1 MLSPRVS
8 HGGRAEAEADPEE
21 LKSEEREREG
31 WEGRASGEDW
41 IGFCGG
47 GGGGGGDD
55 EVDVADCFRDSGE
68 EATFSSSS
76 SSSSPS
82 PSTSSE
88 NKEDEKPK

>member
-47 GGGGGGDD
+47 GGGGDD

>member
-8 HGGRAEAEADPEE
+8 HGGRAEADPEE
-21 LKSEEREREG
+21 LKSEERERERG
-31 WEGRASGEDW
+31 GRRASGEDW

-47 GGGGGGDD
+47 GG
-55 EVDVADCFRDSGE
+55 DVSDSFLDWG

-76 SSSSPS
+76 SSSTSP
-82 PSTSSE
+82 E

>member
-8 HGGRAEAEADPEE
+8 HGGRAEADPEE
-21 LKSEEREREG
+21 LKSEERERERESG
-31 WEGRASGEDW
+31 GGRRASGEDW

-47 GGGGGGDD
+47 G
-55 EVDVADCFRDSGE
+55 DVSDSFPDWS

-76 SSSSPS
+76 CS
-82 PSTSSE
+82 STSPE

>member
-47 GGGGGGDD
+47 GGDD

-76 SSSSPS
+76 SSSSSSPS

>member
-8 HGGRAEAEADPEE
+8 HGGRAEADPEE
-21 LKSEEREREG
+21 LKSEERERERESG
-31 WEGRASGEDW
+31 GGRRASGEDW

-47 GGGGGGDD
+47 VGGD
-55 EVDVADCFRDSGE
+55 VSDSFLDWG

-76 SSSSPS
+76 SSSTSP
-82 PSTSSE
+82 E

>member
-8 HGGRAEAEADPEE
+8 HGGRAEADPEE
-21 LKSEEREREG
+21 LKSEERERERESG
-31 WEGRASGEDW
+31 GRRASGEDW

-47 GGGGGGDD
+47 GGG
-55 EVDVADCFRDSGE
+55 DVSDSFLDWG

-76 SSSSPS
+76 SSSTSP
-82 PSTSSE
+82 E

>member
-8 HGGRAEAEADPEE
+8 HGGRAEADPEE
-21 LKSEEREREG
+21 LKSEERERERESG
-31 WEGRASGEDW
+31 GGRRASGEDW

-47 GGGGGGDD
+47 GGGG
-55 EVDVADCFRDSGE
+55 DVSDSFLDWG

-76 SSSSPS
+76 SSSTSP
-82 PSTSSE
+82 E